1 MRKTPIMINDKH
13 RPVTRLMSE
22 RLNPKTKYGCK
33 KKKKISNNKTKQK
46 TINS

>member
-33 KKKKISNNKTKQK
+33 KKKKLAITKQNK
-46 TINS
+46 KL

>member
-33 KKKKISNNKTKQK
+33 KKKKKLAITKQNK
-46 TINS
+46 KL